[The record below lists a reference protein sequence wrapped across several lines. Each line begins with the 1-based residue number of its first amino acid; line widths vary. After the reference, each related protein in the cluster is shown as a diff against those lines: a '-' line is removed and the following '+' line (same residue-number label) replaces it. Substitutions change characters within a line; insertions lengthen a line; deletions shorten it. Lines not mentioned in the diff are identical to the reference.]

1 MAVHGR
7 KTMKDVKDVRWQ
19 IWQEDFKKAQDLS
32 QKLQALDTEPCSEF
46 GKACCIFI
54 FSTSVE
60 HNSARFMSDS
70 FGDLHGSPILVDK
83 MNMS

>member
-7 KTMKDVKDVRWQ
+7 KTMKDVRWQ